1 MSDIEVEE
9 RLDQPFGLVLQALLA
24 DSGRWLPGLARDS
37 VDRLV
42 AELEVHAGKLRVA
55 RSVEVEVTPPTIYP
69 GRCEICIAWKAAENA
84 AFFPELGGV
93 FELVAVGPAQS
104 RLSFEA
110 SYEPPAGVLGQL
122 ANWALMHRVAEA
134 SVQEFVR
141 RTAESLRTRAA
152 SISSASART
161 PQARTVEEETHG

>member
-9 RLDQPFGLVLQALLA
+9 RLDQPFAFVLQALLA

-37 VDRLV
+37 ADRLV
-42 AELEVHAGKLRVA
+42 AELAVHAGKLRVA

-69 GRCEICIAWKAAENA
+69 GRCEICVAWKAAENA
-84 AFFPELGGV
+84 AFFPELAGV

-110 SYEPPAGVLGQL
+110 SYDPPAGVLGQL
-122 ANWALMHRVAEA
+122 ADWALMHRVAEA
-134 SVQEFVR
+134 SVREFVQ
-141 RTAESLRTRAA
+141 RTAESLRSRAA
-152 SISSASART
+152 SINAASAAT
-161 PQARTVEEETHG
+161 PQARSAGEEARG

>member
-9 RLDQPFGLVLQALLA
+9 RIDQPFAFVLQAVLA

-37 VDRLV
+37 ADRLV
-42 AELEVHAGKLRVA
+42 AELAVHAGRLRVA

-69 GRCEICIAWKAAENA
+69 GRCEICVAWKAAESA

-110 SYEPPAGVLGQL
+110 SYDPPAGVLGQM
-122 ANWALMHRVAEA
+122 ADWALMHRVAEA
-134 SVQEFVR
+134 SVREFVR
-141 RTAESLRTRAA
+141 RTAESLQSRAA
-152 SISSASART
+152 SLSSASART
-161 PQARTVEEETHG
+161 PQARTAEEGRG